1 MMNTCKRAQGVANF
15 GAHICVAIVQSEAR
29 DHTAPKNLP
38 AQFDIRA
45 LPHGAW
51 QGTRQNAQCF
61 QAVEENVL
69 V

>member
-1 MMNTCKRAQGVANF
+1 MMNTCKRAQGVPEV
-15 GAHICVAIVQSEAR
+15 GADMCVAIVQNEAR

-45 LPHGAW
+45 VPHGAW

-61 QAVEENVL
+61 QAVEETVL